1 MEEKNVIKY
10 FNKQTHSEI
19 ILFHPSM
26 ECINVKP
33 IPGTTGRVTSTSHQP
48 YRITKSVQ
56 NLPLVIKTEGRE
68 KKKKELEDRES

>member
-33 IPGTTGRVTSTSHQP
+33 IPGTTGGVTSTSHQP

-56 NLPLVIKTEGRE
+56 NLPLVIKQRVEK

>member
-26 ECINVKP
+26 ERINVKS
-33 IPGTTGRVTSTSHQP
+33 ILGTMEMFNSTSHQ
-48 YRITKSVQ
+48 S
-56 NLPLVIKTEGRE
+56 
-68 KKKKELEDRES
+68 